1 MPRIKTDTPCGRIN
15 GWNIKQSDNHPVAAK
30 AKAEIR
36 QRVLESIGAEQ
47 ASVFD
52 AFAGEGVM
60 YQKVWRQ
67 AGAYIGCDETRFCL
81 DERVAYVGKN
91 QRVMR
96 NLDLGAF
103 NIFDFDAYG
112 SPWEQVYLMIK
123 RRQVAPGERIGMV
136 LTEGQGMKMDMG
148 GMSLA
153 LSLVAGVRQYMPGM
167 GAAQQQIIDRA
178 IQRTAAA
185 MNASI
190 EKRWEAI
197 SKHSS
202 TIRYIG
208 VVMQGVAAA

>member
-15 GWNIKQSDNHPVAAK
+15 GWDIKQTDNHPVALK
-30 AKAEIR
+30 AKTEIR
-36 QRVLESIGAEQ
+36 ERVLRAIGAES

-60 YQKVWRQ
+60 YQRVWHR
-67 AGAYIGCDETRFCL
+67 AAECVGCDATRFCR
-81 DERVAYVGKN
+81 DERLAFVGDN
-91 QRVMR
+91 RRVMR
-96 NLDLGAF
+96 SLDLGQF

-112 SPWEQVYLMIK
+112 SPWDQVYLMIK
-123 RRQVAPGERIGMV
+123 RRKVAAGERIGLV

-148 GMSLA
+148 GMSQS
-153 LSLVAGVRQYMPGM
+153 LSLIAGVRQYMPGM

-178 IQRTAAA
+178 VARTADA
-185 MNASI
+185 MGCTIN
-190 EKRWEAI
+190 RQWQAI

-208 VVMQGVAAA
+208 VAMQGNAA